1 VVSILTLYYNQ
12 EITTNKVDFSK
23 PIKMYR
29 ALSLFGPNIVASEFD
44 EWKRH
49 RHIVARSFSEKNNRL
64 VYEETTRI
72 VTELF
77 QFWSVNGD
85 GEVVKVENVVDV
97 TSDLALMVISAAGE
111 LHMIGFSYTS
121 AVHPG
126 LLLGFGSRFGW
137 DDTREAPAGHAM
149 VRYTIYIL
157 CHC

>member
-1 VVSILTLYYNQ
+1 VVNILTLHYIQ

-49 RHIVARSFSEKNNRL
+49 RRIAAPSFSEKNNRL

-77 QFWSVNGD
+77 QFWSTNGND
-85 GEVVKVENVVDV
+85 RVVKVDNVVNL

-111 LHMIGFSYTS
+111 LSVITFSY
-121 AVHPG
+121 P
-126 LLLGFGSRFGW
+126 FSR
-137 DDTREAPAGHAM
+137 
-149 VRYTIYIL
+149 
-157 CHC
+157 